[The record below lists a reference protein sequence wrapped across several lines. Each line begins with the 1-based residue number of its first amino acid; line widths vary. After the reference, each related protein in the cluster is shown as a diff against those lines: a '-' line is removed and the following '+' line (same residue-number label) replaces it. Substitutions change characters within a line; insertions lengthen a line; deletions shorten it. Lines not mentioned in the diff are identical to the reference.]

1 MAMNNTSSKD
11 KMNEEEEYSNIS
23 MVKETMSEESAM
35 VFLCKYSKLEEEA
48 SLCFVLGYN

>member
-1 MAMNNTSSKD
+1 MAMNNTASKD
-11 KMNEEEEYSNIS
+11 KMNEEEEYSTTS

-35 VFLCKYSKLEEEA
+35 VFSSKYSKLEEEA